1 MQKIREKSRRFD
13 MMNKTL
19 EKSLRQSNV
28 TSPFTFSAYIKNR
41 RTPITV
47 SGLAIEI
54 ANIDISNDLFKAEL
68 FLKSKNWEYFLN
80 AAEVFGFMVDKNVPW
95 RLVADIDSVQMQE
108 YAKVYGF
115 ETTNEILSNYF
126 TPAHFPF
133 FARFPIRMYNIY
145 NTVKPASIIKFVDIN
160 GTTRR
165 RITYPKNYKNYD
177 TFVSE
182 FDNDYFINSYCNI
195 RFIEEENKFTISEK
209 NAIISDVQQMAKTK
223 NTARAIKQFEIILNN
238 TIDYSG
244 NLRYYLDKAEAVES
258 AINEREESSRRVT
271 VGY

>member
-1 MQKIREKSRRFD
+1 
-13 MMNKTL
+13 
-19 EKSLRQSNV
+19 
-28 TSPFTFSAYIKNR
+28 
-41 RTPITV
+41 
-47 SGLAIEI
+47 
-54 ANIDISNDLFKAEL
+54 
-68 FLKSKNWEYFLN
+68 
-80 AAEVFGFMVDKNVPW
+80 
-95 RLVADIDSVQMQE
+95 
-108 YAKVYGF
+108 F